1 MNNGGMMRAVLK
13 NITNNWRIWKDGPKI
28 NSGEFGVF
36 LAQLSAYILSM
47 CVPSPLFL
55 INQPLFL

>member
-1 MNNGGMMRAVLK
+1 MRAVLK